1 MEEKIL
7 SKLYRYKTEEFLEKD
22 VPFNQLEDRINELRV
37 KDRVPRRGKANSPF
51 EWDLFSHNVISR
63 PDKESKPEI
72 VHYLIFRTKK
82 TWRDCDDRVYAMER
96 NKPYFS

>member
-1 MEEKIL
+1 MEDRIL
-7 SKLYRYKTEEFLEKD
+7 KTIYRYKTEEFLEKD

-37 KDRVPRRGKANSPF
+37 EDRVPRRGKANSPF

-63 PDKESKPEI
+63 PDKEGKPEI
-72 VHYLIFRTKK
+72 VHYLIFRTK
-82 TWRDCDDRVYAMER
+82 WRDCDDSHYAQPK